1 MHDFFELLMKIGYVV
16 PTDATSLSNVQVVHQ
31 TTLNSDGK
39 AENTSKVTIDFRKV
53 NDLSAWHT
61 TELTI
66 TRSSEK
72 TFHGHG

>member
-39 AENTSKVTIDFRKV
+39 AENTAKSQ
-53 NDLSAWHT
+53 
-61 TELTI
+61 LTL
-66 TRSSEK
+66 EK
-72 TFHGHG
+72 MICPHGTPQS